1 VTELSV
7 DFIGIGWAYPLGVR
21 HNGAIATVD
30 GVANL
35 ERAMRIVLTTYL
47 GERPMRP
54 DFGSRLRDYL
64 FDGMSAATLVAIEE
78 EVARALYSCEPR
90 VEIDDVTAT
99 AAPDTPGR
107 VDIEI
112 SYTVL
117 ATNDAANLV
126 VPFYTIP
133 GEGDTVREVEGVMP

>member
-1 VTELSV
+1 MSV
-7 DFIGIGWAYPLGVR
+7 DFIGAGWAFPLGVR

-35 ERAMRIVLTTYL
+35 EKAMRIVLTTYL

-64 FDGMSAATLVAIEE
+64 FEGVSAVTLAAIEQ
-78 EVARALYSCEPR
+78 EVARALDSCEPR
-90 VEIDDVTAT
+90 AQVDRVSAT
-99 AAPDTPGR
+99 AAPETPGR
-107 VDIEI
+107 VDIDI
-112 SYTVL
+112 AYTIL

-133 GEGDTVREVEGVMP
+133 GEGPEVTP